1 MRALLLGLA
10 KSIYYITVEFKIMV
24 RSIKW
29 HTAKA
34 ESVLCDPLQSRSM
47 AAWNLFVYE
56 DKESKKLLMLMSSM
70 YLSSYRSWLR
80 INHSACTI
88 QPFEI
93 YLFTHL
99 FIYVKIAMGQ
109 WLIQL
114 ISGNRFGSEPQP
126 AHFVIFLGHTLLI
139 QGCLSQLRCVSGY
152 IMCSDGQEIFEI
164 AEGRGWV
171 YILSQSLSDPRS
183 MICYLQTL
191 QEMSKVVQGKG
202 SGVDLS

>member
-10 KSIYYITVEFKIMV
+10 KSIYYFTVEVKIMV

-34 ESVLCDPLQSRSM
+34 ESVFCDPLQSRSM

-80 INHSACTI
+80 INHNACTI

-114 ISGNRFGSEPQP
+114 ISSNRFGSEPQP

-139 QGCLSQLRCVSGY
+139 QGASLSSGVSVD
-152 IMCSDGQEIFEI
+152 IQCTQMVKKSLEI
-164 AEGRGWV
+164 AEG
-171 YILSQSLSDPRS
+171 
-183 MICYLQTL
+183 
-191 QEMSKVVQGKG
+191 KG
-202 SGVDLS
+202 VGLYPLTVPL

>member
-10 KSIYYITVEFKIMV
+10 KSIYYFTVEVKIMV
-24 RSIKW
+24 RSIEW

-34 ESVLCDPLQSRSM
+34 ESVFCDPLQSRSM

-80 INHSACTI
+80 INHNACTI

-114 ISGNRFGSEPQP
+114 ISSNRFGSEPQP

-139 QGCLSQLRCVSGY
+139 QGCLSQLRCISGY
-152 IMCSDGQEIFEI
+152 TMYSDGQEIFGNCRG
-164 AEGRGWV
+164 EGGGF
-171 YILSQSLSDPRS
+171 ISSHSPSLIP
-183 MICYLQTL
+183 
-191 QEMSKVVQGKG
+191 
-202 SGVDLS
+202 GV